1 MHGEPAVGKKRAESG
16 SQSNNKGDV
25 PPPRQ
30 KLFRVGPGL
39 IVAIALSV
47 VVYYTQR
54 SSLAPRQPVIQRT
67 VETEGS
73 GTAILAPTVD
83 SILQETRSLNLSK
96 EQVTKLES
104 LQMEWNHSTASQ
116 QQALHLAQAAF
127 QKWMDSKKGRASL
140 KEIQSHAA
148 AVTALSRE
156 LAAKRQTGWQRAKQV
171 LDAKQIQKVEEMVK
185 AQPRKMTTT

>member
-1 MHGEPAVGKKRAESG
+1 MRGEPAVEKKRTESG

-25 PPPRQ
+25 VPCRK

-39 IVAIALSV
+39 IVAIALSL

-54 SSLAPRQPVIQRT
+54 NSLAPRQPVIQRT
-67 VETEGS
+67 VETEEPS
-73 GTAILAPTVD
+73 TAILAPTVD
-83 SILQETRSLNLSK
+83 SILQENRSLNLSK
-96 EQVTKLES
+96 EQAAKLES
-104 LQMEWNHSTASQ
+104 LQMEWDHSTASQ

-140 KEIQSHAA
+140 QDIQSHAA
-148 AVTALSRE
+148 AVTAVSRE
-156 LAAKRQTGWQRAKQV
+156 LAAKRHAWWQRAKQV
-171 LDAKQIQKVEEMVK
+171 LDAKQIQKVEEMMK